1 VNQLGK
7 RYACA
12 TCEATVLVTKSGDGA
27 LECHGQPMQAVQA
40 KPLPASD

>member
-1 VNQLGK
+1 VTQLGK
-7 RYACA
+7 RYACPA
-12 TCEATVLVTKSGDGA
+12 CGAVVLVTSPGDGA